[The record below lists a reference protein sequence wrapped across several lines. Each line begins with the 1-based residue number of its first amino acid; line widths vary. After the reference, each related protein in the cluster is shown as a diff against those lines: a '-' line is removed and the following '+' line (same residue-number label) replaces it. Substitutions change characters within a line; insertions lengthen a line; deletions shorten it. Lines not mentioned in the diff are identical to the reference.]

1 MITKGTFRMNA
12 AVAESMSEAGHSAR
26 YARVVALSK
35 RTEWQIDRD
44 LLRDRTF
51 DFTRKFLP
59 DGLTLS
65 DRLTFL
71 SAEDARLMSQV
82 QGRTYA
88 YIFGLVERFI
98 SAKMLDLGRAKIFGD
113 QLALEG
119 LVRFS
124 NEEIKHQELFRR
136 MEAMMAPYMPAG
148 YRRVADPNDV
158 ARAVLSARTWAVLAL
173 TCHIELFVQSH
184 YAESIAPH
192 QEICPLFK
200 DVFQFHWRDECQH
213 VVLDELEWKAE
224 HASLAGAE
232 RDLAVDD
239 LIALVGAVDGILQ
252 AQSTADADYFL
263 RNARESYDA
272 DQTAQI
278 AAAVLAAYRW
288 QYIISGVQHPHF
300 GRLLANLTTPAQ
312 MSRIQA
318 ALAPIL
324 GR

>member
-1 MITKGTFRMNA
+1 MNA
-12 AVAESMSEAGHSAR
+12 AVAEMSEPSHSAR

-44 LLRDRTF
+44 LLQDRAF
-51 DFTRKFLP
+51 DFARKFLP

-65 DRLTFL
+65 QRLTFL
-71 SAEDARLMSQV
+71 SAGDARLMSQV

-98 SAKMLDLGRAKIFGD
+98 SAKMLDLGRARIFGD

-136 MEAMMAPYMPAG
+136 MEAMMASHMPEG

-158 ARAVLSARTWAVLAL
+158 ARAVLAARTWAVLAL

-184 YAESIAPH
+184 YAESIAPR

-224 HASLAGAE
+224 HATLSAAE
-232 RDLAVDD
+232 RELAVDD
-239 LIALVGAVDGILQ
+239 LIALLAAVDGILQ
-252 AQSTADADYFL
+252 AQSTADAGYFM
-263 RNARESYDA
+263 RHAQETYNAE
-272 DQTAQI
+272 Q
-278 AAAVLAAYRW
+278 AAHIEASVLAAYRW

-300 GRLLANLTTPAQ
+300 GRLLASLTTPAQ

-324 GR
+324 GS